1 MLMVRYV
8 PIFPLHHA
16 FAFLLIFVS
25 LLKRKIIEI
34 ECQVHCSSSCSV
46 AVCCFEMCLTL
57 FICSCFHA
65 RTHSVCTR
73 LKLLLCFLFSLFVG
87 VCVLGGAALMSKLFT
102 HVKPESNGLGY
113 S

>member
-34 ECQVHCSSSCSV
+34 ECQVH
-46 AVCCFEMCLTL
+46 AP
-57 FICSCFHA
+57 
-65 RTHSVCTR
+65 
-73 LKLLLCFLFSLFVG
+73 LLVVWPFV
-87 VCVLGGAALMSKLFT
+87 VSRCA
-102 HVKPESNGLGY
+102 
-113 S
+113 